1 MNETQERLNR
11 YYESNGIAPVDSDLC
26 FEDRFEAFGCSQK
39 CECRVACR
47 LIKKDADFS
56 PPTDGV
62 SISRYYEDR
71 DFHGYSIPRI
81 LVLSLSPP
89 EPKKKPEIGEPS
101 KESLN
106 PHWRETLG
114 IVRSILHPFIG
125 EECFPEPV
133 RYWNENEKL
142 AVIHALFVHV
152 RAAKCCSN
160 ANGKRQE
167 PDIVYEHCG
176 AYLNEE
182 LRILEPDVI
191 ITQGNSAHGVAKKH
205 AFDSVKRVSDIQ
217 GIDPKQNVAHI
228 ARLKLNRAVEEG
240 DDHPVFWLK
249 SYHPSYYGGFY
260 HQAGEKID
268 GERNEKGSAKRW
280 NFVRYGEEI
289 RKFINNRTTYGEY

>member
-1 MNETQERLNR
+1 MNETQKRLNQ
-11 YYESNGIAPVDSDLC
+11 YYECSGIAPVDSDLC
-26 FEDRFEAFGCSQK
+26 FEDRFEAFGCSKK
-39 CECRVACR
+39 CECRAACR
-47 LIKKDADFS
+47 QKKKDADFS

-62 SISRYYEDR
+62 CVSRYYEDR

-89 EPKKKPEIGEPS
+89 QPKRNVKPDCPQGH
-101 KESLN
+101 LN

-133 RYWNENEKL
+133 RYWDEREKL
-142 AVIHALFVHV
+142 AVIHDLFVHV

-167 PDIVYEHCG
+167 PPRVYENCRE
-176 AYLNEE
+176 YLSKE
-182 LRILEPDVI
+182 LQILKPDVI
-191 ITQGNSAHGVAKKH
+191 ITQGKYAHGVAVEN
-205 AFDSVKRVSDIQ
+205 AFQMVNRVSDID
-217 GIDPKQNVAHI
+217 GIDPQRNVANI
-228 ARLKLNRAVEEG
+228 AHLRLDRDAQAG
-240 DDHPVFWLK
+240 DDHSVFWLK